1 MDWAELIIKISYLK
15 DNLETIVYMD
25 MVEQYIKMGD
35 IILVSG
41 KKIVVMEKE
50 KQFDMT
56 KI

>member
-56 KI
+56 NI